1 MDEGLDV
8 LQSEGA
14 GRGGNKSDILLLL
27 MLVVA
32 LLLLALPLS
41 PQAAVGKA
49 A

>member
-27 MLVVA
+27 TLVLA
-32 LLLLALPLS
+32 LLLLAFPLS
-41 PQAAVGKA
+41 PLAAGGKA